1 MYGWASG
8 NQEMSRTTRSLSMVA
23 MAITLSVSNS
33 FLKSCVISH
42 CMWLDFMACGP
53 LPRRTWWVFLWL
65 L

>member
-1 MYGWASG
+1 MYGWDSG

-42 CMWLDFMACGP
+42 YMWLDFMACGP